1 MKPFAGFLF
10 LLVMLFCRGVCAAT
24 VESVRFGAPAET
36 GARIVVDLSDKADFR
51 AFSLVNPSRLVID
64 VEKSALGFS
73 EKDLPALP
81 SYAVKARLGGG
92 TAARIVLELNRRFSI
107 AKSFLLK
114 PQSGFKW
121 RLVIDIA
128 LSAPD
133 KARNSVD
140 SGWYDNSISKKAEP
154 AVSERSEKKPAAV
167 KTEAEK
173 PLIVLDP
180 GHGGKDP
187 GAIGVSGVYEKHL
200 TLAMAKQMRT
210 LLEKTGKYRVKLTRE
225 TDIFIALYARRRY
238 ARSVGAN
245 LFISIHADSIRKPE
259 TRGLSVYTL
268 SEKASDKE
276 AEKLAESEN
285 KVDLIA
291 GIDLSNETQEVTDIL
306 IDLARRETNNHSSF
320 FAEKITDEIRKVITV
335 LPNSHRFAGFA
346 VLKSPDVPSVLI
358 EMGYLSNKDEEKLLR
373 QAPYREKL
381 AQAVV
386 RGIDDYFAERHK
398 ANFN

>member
-1 MKPFAGFLF
+1 MTVWIRKLTRALTMGAFVFLWFCPFCQAGQTT
-10 LLVMLFCRGVCAAT
+10 G
-24 VESVRFGAPAET
+24 VRFGSQGESA
-36 GARIVVDLSDKADFR
+36 ARIVIDLTEKSDFKIFP
-51 AFSLVNPSRLVID
+51 LQNPSRVVID
-64 VEKSALGFS
+64 LPGTANGVSEKSIGA
-73 EKDLPALP
+73 LPAYLKN
-81 SYAVKARLGGG
+81 VRFGKNGN
-92 TAARIVLELNRRFSI
+92 AARIVLETARDAVI
-107 AKSFLLK
+107 KKSFVLA

-121 RLVIDIA
+121 RLVVDLELLRA
-128 LSAPD
+128 QPLKQVSAE
-133 KARNSVD
+133 
-140 SGWYDNSISKKAEP
+140 WYDNS
-154 AVSERSEKKPAAV
+154 VSEQKPV
-167 KTEAEK
+167 QKSDEQPKVK

-200 TLAMAKQMRT
+200 TLAMVKQLRA
-210 LLEKTGKYRVKLTRE
+210 LLEKTGRYRVKLTRE
-225 TDIFIALYARRRY
+225 TDIFIALYARRRF
-238 ARSVGAN
+238 ARSVNAD
-245 LFISIHADSIRKPE
+245 LFISIHADSIKKPQ

-276 AEKLAESEN
+276 AEKLAEKEN

-306 IDLARRETNNHSSF
+306 IDLARRETNNRSSF
-320 FAEKITDEIRKVITV
+320 FAEKLMGEIRKEIKV

-358 EMGYLSNKDEEKLLR
+358 EMGYLSNAEEERLLR

-381 AQAVV
+381 ARAAV
-386 RGIDDYFAERHK
+386 RAIDGYFAEKHK

>member
-1 MKPFAGFLF
+1 MTVWIRKLTRALAMGAFVFLWFCPFCQAGQTT
-10 LLVMLFCRGVCAAT
+10 G
-24 VESVRFGAPAET
+24 VRFGSQGESA
-36 GARIVVDLSDKADFR
+36 ARIVIDLTEKSDFKIFP
-51 AFSLVNPSRLVID
+51 LQNPSRVVID
-64 VEKSALGFS
+64 LPGTANGVSEKSIGA
-73 EKDLPALP
+73 LPAYLKN
-81 SYAVKARLGGG
+81 VRFGKNGN
-92 TAARIVLELNRRFSI
+92 AARIVLETARDAVI
-107 AKSFLLK
+107 KKSFVLA

-121 RLVIDIA
+121 RLVVDLELLRA
-128 LSAPD
+128 QPLKQVSAE
-133 KARNSVD
+133 
-140 SGWYDNSISKKAEP
+140 WYDNS
-154 AVSERSEKKPAAV
+154 VSEQKPV
-167 KTEAEK
+167 QKSDEQPKVK

-200 TLAMAKQMRT
+200 TLAMVKQLRA
-210 LLEKTGKYRVKLTRE
+210 LLEKTGRYRVKLTRE
-225 TDIFIALYARRRY
+225 TDIFIALYARRRF
-238 ARSVGAN
+238 ARSVNAD
-245 LFISIHADSIRKPE
+245 LFISIHADSIKKPQ

-276 AEKLAESEN
+276 AEKLAEKEN

-306 IDLARRETNNHSSF
+306 IDLARRETNNRSSF
-320 FAEKITDEIRKVITV
+320 FAEKLMGEIRKEIKV

-358 EMGYLSNKDEEKLLR
+358 EMGYLSNAEEERLLR

-381 AQAVV
+381 ARAAV
-386 RGIDDYFAERHK
+386 RAIDGYFAEKHK

>member
-1 MKPFAGFLF
+1 MTVFRRLRVLIAGFA
-10 LLVMLFCRGVCAAT
+10 LVSVWGGAASGAT
-24 VESVRFGAPAET
+24 VRDIRLGAQS
-36 GARIVVDLSDKADFR
+36 GSNARVVIDLDEKVDFKIFPLKNPDRVVVDLPRS
-51 AFSLVNPSRLVID
+51 AFSVN
-64 VEKSALGFS
+64 EKNVAR
-73 EKDLPALP
+73 KDYV
-81 SYAVKARLGGG
+81 SGVRLGKTPNGD
-92 TAARIVLELNRRFSI
+92 ARIVLEFDRGAVIKR
-107 AKSFLLK
+107 SFTLA
-114 PQSGFKW
+114 PQSGFQW
-121 RLVIDIA
+121 RLV
-128 LSAPD
+128 
-133 KARNSVD
+133 VD
-140 SGWYDNSISKKAEP
+140 LELLAKTDGLKQVTPEWYDNSVTP
-154 AVSERSEKKPAAV
+154 EKKPAPA
-167 KTEAEK
+167 KTDKPKNK

-200 TLAMAKQMRT
+200 TLAMAKQLRA
-210 LLEKTGKYRVKLTRE
+210 LLERAGGYRVKLTRE
-225 TDIFIALYARRRY
+225 TDVFIALYARRRF
-238 ARSVGAN
+238 ARSVNAD
-245 LFISIHADSIRKPE
+245 LFISIHADSIKKPQ

-306 IDLARRETNNHSSF
+306 IDLARRETNNHSSY
-320 FAEKITDEIRKVITV
+320 FAEKLMDEIRKEITV

-358 EMGYLSNKDEEKLLR
+358 EMGYLSNKDEERLLR

-381 AQAVV
+381 AKAAV
-386 RGIDDYFAERHK
+386 RAIDGYFAERHK